1 MLVLVYVLISIFFFQ
16 AEDVIRVGH
25 VTGVQTC
32 ALPISIFFGPFDH
45 LTDWEG
51 VVLTPLYLG
60 HPAPQHRLTRQS
72 EPESELSI
80 PHEDRKS
87 TRLNSSHVA
96 ISYAV
101 FCLQKKNRP
110 TDTRT
115 YQRLTTLSPD

>member
-80 PHEDRKS
+80 PHDQGLLCTYVED
-87 TRLNSSHVA
+87 SHPCHGEEEEEDEGDDEGEA
-96 ISYAV
+96 I
-101 FCLQKKNRP
+101 
-110 TDTRT
+110 
-115 YQRLTTLSPD
+115 LSLVPIALH